1 MSGDVKFTAFSAFVC
16 LDDWSVHMHEEFVLF
31 PGPRSDI
38 KKCYFVGPSVFVFDS
53 ELVPFKEVVLGRNEL
68 DS

>member
-1 MSGDVKFTAFSAFVC
+1 
-16 LDDWSVHMHEEFVLF
+16 MHEEFVLF

-38 KKCYFVGPSVFVFDS
+38 KECYFVGPSVFVFDS
-53 ELVPFKEVVLGRNEL
+53 ELVPFKEVVLGWNEL